1 MNPSYYELEDSST
14 EGVEAHLTAMVEG
27 VLSDL
32 VKAHCIQYADGFLVF
47 PTALGL
53 ISSQYYLYY
62 KTVGLFKSCLDDWKD
77 ILIEGHIQA
86 RGGLR
91 IADRQEGSS
100 PLDGNDDDDNND
112 EGGSRAGEDMSSN
125 GDGSGNGNGSRS
137 RGGRGR
143 SSRGRNSN
151 TDPSR
156 DSGRGPS
163 SKGAGKEPS
172 GSMLLSERIQ
182 SSGLS
187 QQRMIRLLCQ
197 AYEFAEL
204 PVRHNE
210 EHLNADLASDLPW
223 KSGQSVKGL
232 FYVMFSPHSLHY
244 IAFSTALFVSMYCA
258 K

>member
-14 EGVEAHLTAMVEG
+14 EGVESHLTAMVEG
-27 VLSDL
+27 VLTDL
-32 VKAHCIQYADGFLVF
+32 VKAHCIQYSDGFLVF
-47 PTALGL
+47 PTALGQ

-91 IADRQEGSS
+91 LVDRQEGSS
-100 PLDGNDDDDNND
+100 PQDDNDDD
-112 EGGSRAGEDMSSN
+112 EGDSRAGDDTSN
-125 GDGSGNGNGSRS
+125 SGNGNGNGNNSGNGSRS

-143 SSRGRNSN
+143 NNRGRNSSN
-151 TDPSR
+151 NGDAVR
-156 DSGRGPS
+156 DSSRGPS

-172 GSMLLSERIQ
+172 GSMILSERIQ

-187 QQRMIRLLCQ
+187 QQRMVRLLCQ
-197 AYEFAEL
+197 AYEFSEL

-210 EHLNADLASDLPW
+210 EHLNADLANDLPW
-223 KSGQSVKGL
+223 KSGQSVSHL
-232 FYVMFSPHSLHY
+232 PFRLHCIALHCMECSTLHSFLLLH
-244 IAFSTALFVSMYCA
+244 V
-258 K
+258 